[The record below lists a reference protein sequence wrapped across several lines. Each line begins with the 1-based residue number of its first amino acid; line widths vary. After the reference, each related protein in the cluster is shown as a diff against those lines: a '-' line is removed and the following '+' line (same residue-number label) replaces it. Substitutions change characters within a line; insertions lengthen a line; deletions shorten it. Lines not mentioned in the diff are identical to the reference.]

1 MLIRYPKI
9 LIIIL
14 LVLSSFNQEITAQD
28 FFFNNIT
35 VENDLSNNKVNCILE
50 DSFGFIW
57 LGTEDGLNR
66 FDGYEIK
73 IYRHKPDEKNTI
85 SSNDIWSLFEDKN
98 GFIWIGTKAGEINK
112 YDPRLDK
119 FESWKVGLTENVENS
134 ITSIFKDSQNNLWIG
149 TYRNGLYLFDT
160 DKNTFTNWNYHPE
173 KANSISNNYIT
184 SISEDDKGTLWISTY
199 NGLNK
204 LNKSQS
210 EKSFTRYYHN
220 PKELSTL
227 SNNLIWRII
236 RSKKDKNKFWLGT
249 ANGLDFYNSDNP
261 TFTRFKIPFEQKLQF
276 GASVSSVVE
285 ENSDAGGYY
294 WIGTYAGLVKFNS
307 ESKEFTRYRH
317 QENSA
322 FSLINDQI
330 NAMIKD
336 RSGVIWIATENG
348 ISYFSG
354 KEVRFN
360 NVISTTLP
368 LNKFKEMGAA
378 NVTSIIEDD
387 KSGLIV
393 GSTEGLFF
401 LDNKHN
407 IISFPDINTWT
418 LCKSKNSKIW
428 IGTYGQGLKEF
439 NTLNKTIKQVEI
451 ETDFILPSFYRYIKS
466 ICQDKKGYLWI
477 GFWGSGLVRY
487 NPDKNEFRAWINKPG
502 DSLSLSY
509 NDVWSIIEDKFG
521 NIWIGTNGGGINLV
535 DQQAGLS
542 DKTTERFIRLSTSSI
557 KNKLSSNT
565 IYTLLESKNPR
576 VNKNPSSTVIWA
588 GTANGLNKITF
599 TDAELLNKN
608 KTLNVSVRVYTT
620 ENGLPDN
627 SVKSIVE
634 DDNGNLWIATSNGLS
649 EFNPVEEEFVNFS
662 TADGLNSNNFNSG
675 AGFKAKNGTIFL
687 GSSKGLNVF
696 NPSTI
701 IRSDYA
707 PPVFITDF
715 QLFNKS
721 VAVGDDSPL
730 KENIIYT
737 DQILLSH
744 DQNIC
749 SFQFTALDF
758 NSPKSIKYAYKM
770 EGFDKDWIQ
779 AGSRR
784 YAAYTN
790 LPPGNYTFKVKATNS
805 DGVWNEKFT
814 SVNVIINQP
823 WWKTGWA
830 YLLYL
835 MIVVLGL
842 FAIRRFE
849 LNRTKLRN
857 ELKMREFEAQK
868 MKEIE
873 NVKSRFFANLSHEFR
888 TPLMLIK
895 GPIEQLKNGKV
906 NGSTSDYYD
915 LIYRNTEKLH
925 HLIDQL
931 LELTQLEAEAIPVK
945 AKKENIVTI
954 LRGLFYSFKS
964 IADQK
969 NISLDFFTYDTS
981 INAWIDRD
989 KLEKIINNLLSNAI
1003 KFTPDGGLISL
1014 NILNS
1019 KIGDDEFAEVK
1030 ISDTGIGIAPEKLD
1044 RIFDRFYQIDDS
1056 FGRNYGGSG
1065 IGLSLVKEL
1074 VDLHRWNIIVESE
1087 KGKGTTFT
1095 LKIPLRDN
1103 YLSPNQIIE
1112 NDKNEI
1118 EVLDKIISETIIAD
1132 KVNESILWDS
1142 ELNKSVPSILI
1153 VEDSSDVR
1161 EYIYSLL
1168 QNDYNIFQAD
1178 SAEAGITKAGDLMPD
1193 LIISDIMMPG
1203 TDGLEFC
1210 RQIKSNL
1217 QTSHIPV
1224 ILLTAKVSKQN
1235 KIEGLETGADDYVTK
1250 PFDFAELSARIKN
1263 LIEQRKK
1270 LKEKFSKE
1278 VKIEPDAV
1286 TVNALDKEFLEKAL
1300 AVAEK
1305 NIFNL
1310 NFDLESF
1317 AKEMFLSRSQLHRKM
1332 IAITGQAPG
1341 EFLRVFKLK
1350 KAAQLLLEK
1359 KLSVT
1364 QIALEVG
1371 FRSPSHF
1378 TKAFQQYFNCL
1389 PSEFTVKNTSS

>member
-1 MLIRYPKI
+1 MLIRYSKI

-14 LVLSSFNQEITAQD
+14 LVLSSFNQKITAQD
-28 FFFNNIT
+28 IFFNNIT
-35 VENDLSNNKVNCILE
+35 VEDGLSNNTVNCILE

-57 LGTEDGLNR
+57 FGTEDGLNR

-85 SSNDIWSLFEDKN
+85 SSNDIWSIFEDKD

-112 YDPRLDK
+112 YNPSLDK
-119 FESWKVGLTENVENS
+119 FESWKVGLTDNVENS
-134 ITSIFKDSQNNLWIG
+134 VTCIFKDSKNNLWIG

-160 DKNTFTNWNYHPE
+160 INKKFINWKYEPE
-173 KANSISNNYIT
+173 KAHSLSNNYIT
-184 SISEDDKGTLWISTY
+184 SISEDDKGILWISTY

-204 LNKSQS
+204 LNLSQS
-210 EKSFTRYYHN
+210 EKTFTRYYHN
-220 PKELSTL
+220 TKESNTI
-227 SNNLIWRII
+227 SNNLIWKVIP
-236 RSKKDKNKFWLGT
+236 SKYEKNKFWIGT
-249 ANGLDFYNSDNP
+249 VNGLDFYNSNNS
-261 TFTRFKIPFEQKLQF
+261 TFTRFNIPFEPKLQF

-285 ENSDAGGYY
+285 ENSDDGGYY

-317 QENSA
+317 QENNA

-330 NAMIKD
+330 NSMIKD

-360 NVISTTLP
+360 NVFSTTLA

-378 NVTSIIEDD
+378 NVTSIIGDD
-387 KSGLIV
+387 KNGLIV
-393 GSTEGLFF
+393 GSTKGLFI
-401 LDNKHN
+401 LDNKNN
-407 IISFPDINTWT
+407 IISFPDINAWT
-418 LCKSKNSKIW
+418 LCKAKNGKIW
-428 IGTYGQGLKEF
+428 VGTYGQGLKEF

-451 ETDFILPSFYRYIKS
+451 ETEFILPSFYRYIKS
-466 ICQDKKGYLWI
+466 IYQDKNGYLWI

-487 NPDKNEFRAWINKPG
+487 NPDKNEFRVWINKPG

-509 NDVWSIIEDKFG
+509 NDVWSIIEDRFG
-521 NIWIGTNGGGINLV
+521 NIWIGTNGGGINLFA
-535 DQQAGLS
+535 QS
-542 DKTTERFIRLSTSSI
+542 DKATERFIRLSTSSI

-565 IYTLLESKNPR
+565 IYTLLESKNPK
-576 VNKNPSSTVIWA
+576 VNNNPTSTVIWV

-599 TDAELLNKN
+599 TNAELLNKN
-608 KTLNVSVRVYTT
+608 KTLNVSVKVYTT

-634 DDNGNLWIATSNGLS
+634 DDEGNLWIATSNGLS
-649 EFNPVEEEFVNFS
+649 EFDPIKEEFSNYS
-662 TADGLNSNNFNSG
+662 TADGLISNNFNSG
-675 AGFKAKNGTIFL
+675 AGFKAEDGIIFL
-687 GSSKGLNVF
+687 GSSKGLNVL
-696 NPSTI
+696 NPSKI
-701 IRSDYA
+701 VQSDFK

-721 VAVGDDSPL
+721 VSVGNDSPL
-730 KENIIYT
+730 KKNILYT
-737 DQILLSH
+737 NQILLSH
-744 DQNIC
+744 DQNVC

-770 EGFDKDWIQ
+770 EGFDTEWIQ

-805 DGVWNEKFT
+805 DGIWNENFT
-814 SVNVIINQP
+814 SINVTINQP

-835 MIVVLGL
+835 TIVVLGL

-945 AKKENIVTI
+945 ARKENIVTI
-954 LRGLFYSFKS
+954 LKGLFYSFKS
-964 IADQK
+964 LADQK
-969 NISLDFFTYDTS
+969 NISLDFFCYDTN
-981 INAWIDRD
+981 INAWVDRD

-1014 NILNS
+1014 NILNR
-1019 KIGDDEFAEVK
+1019 KIDEIDFAEVK
-1030 ISDTGIGIAPEKLD
+1030 LSDTGIGIAPEKLNK
-1044 RIFDRFYQIDDS
+1044 IFDRFYQTDDS
-1056 FGRNYGGSG
+1056 AGKNYGGSG

-1074 VDLHRWNIIVESE
+1074 VELHRWNISVESE

-1095 LKIPLRDN
+1095 LKIPLSDN
-1103 YLSPNQIIE
+1103 YLLPNQMMQ
-1112 NDKNEI
+1112 NDKNGM
-1118 EVLDKIISETIIAD
+1118 EVNDKIISENIIAD
-1132 KVNESILWDS
+1132 KVNEPILLNS
-1142 ELNKSVPSILI
+1142 ESNKSIPSILI

-1161 EYIYSLL
+1161 EYINSLL
-1168 QNDYNIFQAD
+1168 QNDYNIIQAD
-1178 SAEAGITKAGDLMPD
+1178 NAESGITKARDLMPD

-1203 TDGLEFC
+1203 ADGLEFC
-1210 RQIKSNL
+1210 KQIKSNL

-1224 ILLTAKVSKQN
+1224 ILLTAKVTKQN

-1263 LIEQRKK
+1263 LIEQRRK

-1286 TVNALDKEFLEKAL
+1286 TINSLDKEFLERAL

-1305 NIFNL
+1305 NIYNL

-1341 EFLRVFKLK
+1341 EFIRVFKLK

-1371 FRSPSHF
+1371 FSSPSHF

-1389 PSEFTVKNTSS
+1389 PSEFIIKNNLK